1 MQVGRFDQV
10 RLIREVQCHGDLTQE
25 DLRSSE
31 SCSDKVGD
39 TESEAEFVTA
49 CAINDQASSEDSELE
64 KKCSKGECN
73 DITQDDE
80 VTTESEGDE
89 NEVTEKTS
97 IRKHKCT
104 KKRKVKRKEKSDHL
118 LSTSENSSDSEKE
131 KYTHE
136 EDYSD
141 EEHVYFESMKLKPMI
156 TPILPHVHTYVCTMF
171 TPMFTPCSHVC

>member
-118 LSTSENSSDSEKE
+118 LSTSENSSDSEI
-131 KYTHE
+131 
-136 EDYSD
+136 SQ
-141 EEHVYFESMKLKPMI
+141 
-156 TPILPHVHTYVCTMF
+156 
-171 TPMFTPCSHVC
+171 CSVN